1 MKKSLAFTLAEVL
14 ITLAIIGVVAAMAI
28 PSVIANTN
36 QSQFKTGLQKAVSV
50 LNSAIKMNEALEGE
64 TPYDNEDLFEYLQQH
79 MSVMASTTS
88 LSWKPKYKEED
99 FSTNKAFYTTD
110 GMRFEVPQKK
120 ISKKIHEKITEV
132 NGVDIAETGEN
143 VQGDTIDFNNITTA
157 SGKDTASTGQVT
169 GYCGSLGFKPNSDT
183 TKAPCLIL
191 VDVNGDKKP
200 TPKNSAAT
208 ATSAGEVY
216 VYPDTKDRLI
226 RDIFPIIITD
236 DKAVPYGVVAQ
247 KAMYQASKKGH
258 ADAKDVSKNSQ
269 TKS

>member
-110 GMRFEVPQKK
+110 GMRFEVPQQT
-120 ISKKIHEKITEV
+120 ISKKIHEKIEVV
-132 NGVDIAETGEN
+132 NGVDVAKTGDG
-143 VQGDTIDFNNITTA
+143 VTGDEIKFNNAGSDAGTA
-157 SGKDTASTGQVT
+157 SDGTKTPT

-200 TPKNSAAT
+200 TPKNSAAI
-208 ATSAGEVY
+208 ATNDGEKY
-216 VYPDTKDRLI
+216 VYPSVSDRLI

-236 DKAVPYGVVAQ
+236 DKAIPYGVVAQ

-258 ADAKDVSKNSQ
+258 ADASGVSKNDQ
-269 TKS
+269 KR